1 MQVEKNVVIS
11 EFIVNMEDVLYH
23 RDNTDVN
30 IAEKVAEQT
39 ASLAHYG
46 VAHYVLTNAAN
57 QQDSDNLHIVQTDLF
72 EHYPKLT
79 LYFYR
84 ILMAFDFLQ
93 AHPEIEEAALTD
105 AGDVKM
111 LNYPFDAVEDGILY
125 MGDETIFIYDTSILI
140 GYDGPQFIKDFIWEN
155 GHLPILN
162 LGIMVGTRET
172 LIEYLGIMVKLITEA
187 ELSLAQGNDEAF
199 IGTYEMAI
207 SNYVAYYYFKDRLVH
222 GNQVSTIFHGEQTV
236 SGAWFKHK

>member
-46 VAHYVLTNAAN
+46 VAHYVLTNATN

-84 ILMAFDFLQ
+84 ILMAFDFLHCRHVRIMLPFMIFNSISSLPHAQ
-93 AHPEIEEAALTD
+93 EILCDSCKACRR
-105 AGDVKM
+105 
-111 LNYPFDAVEDGILY
+111 
-125 MGDETIFIYDTSILI
+125 SII
-140 GYDGPQFIKDFIWEN
+140 
-155 GHLPILN
+155 
-162 LGIMVGTRET
+162 
-172 LIEYLGIMVKLITEA
+172 A
-187 ELSLAQGNDEAF
+187 
-199 IGTYEMAI
+199 
-207 SNYVAYYYFKDRLVH
+207 
-222 GNQVSTIFHGEQTV
+222 
-236 SGAWFKHK
+236 